1 MKIDIYAFSG
11 NGARLCD
18 KLIKNLSDYEVNA
31 YVPERYVS
39 YARLAKFRE
48 EDLYKSA
55 EKSFKN
61 ADGIIFVGSAGIA
74 VRAIAPFVKSKKND
88 PAVICMDERGI
99 NVISLLSGHI
109 GGANK
114 LTLKIA
120 EIVGGNPIITTATDI
135 NDKFAVDEWAHNR
148 NLHIMSLKRARDIA
162 ADILD
167 NKKIGFES
175 DYKVNG
181 NLPLEIDLAEKEIGI
196 CVSLDSNK
204 SPFKN
209 TLNLIPRIVSVG
221 VGCRKKTDF
230 NDVYTAI
237 KEVLNN
243 HKISHFAI
251 NSINSIDLKK
261 EEEGIRRTAET
272 FKVPFNT
279 YSKDELSE
287 VQGKFSSSDF
297 VKKVAGV
304 DTVCERAAIMGSKSK
319 KLIINKTVVNSV
331 TVAAAIDDYEVK
343 FEGGHGDDIGLLQE
357 EKWKILNL

>member
-1 MKIDIYAFSG
+1 MKIHIYAFSG
-11 NGARLCD
+11 NGAILCD
-18 KLIKNLSDYEVNA
+18 KLIENLNDHEVNA
-31 YVPERYVS
+31 YVPERYLS
-39 YARLAKFRE
+39 SARLVKLRE
-48 EDLYKSA
+48 ENLYKSA

-74 VRAIAPFVKSKKND
+74 VRAIAPFVRSKKSD

-120 EIVGGNPIITTATDI
+120 EVVGGNPIITTATDI
-135 NDKFAVDEWAHNR
+135 NGKFAVDEWAHSS

-167 NKKIGFES
+167 NKKIGYES
-175 DYKVNG
+175 DYNVIG
-181 NLPLEIDLAEKEIGI
+181 NFPLEIDLAEREIGI

-209 TLNLIPRIVSVG
+209 TLNLIPRIVSIG
-221 VGCRKKTDF
+221 VGCRKGTDF

-237 KEVLNN
+237 KEVLSRHN
-243 HKISHFAI
+243 ISHFAVS
-251 NSINSIDLKK
+251 SINSIDLKK
-261 EEEGIRRTAET
+261 EEEGIKRVAEV
-272 FKVPFNT
+272 FKVPFHT

-287 VQGKFSSSDF
+287 IQGQFSNSDF
-297 VKKVAGV
+297 VKKIAGV

-319 KLIINKTVVNSV
+319 RLIINKTVVNSV
-331 TVAAAIDDYEVK
+331 TVAAAIDDYEVE
-343 FEGGHGDDIGLLQE
+343 F
-357 EKWKILNL
+357 

>member
-1 MKIDIYAFSG
+1 MKIHIYAFSG
-11 NGARLCD
+11 NGAKLCD
-18 KLIKNLSDYEVNA
+18 KLIENLSEHEVSA
-31 YVPERYVS
+31 FVPERYVG
-39 YARLAKFRE
+39 AANLVKLRE
-48 EDLYKSA
+48 ENLYKSA

-61 ADGIIFVGSAGIA
+61 VESIIFVGSAGIA
-74 VRAIAPFVKSKKND
+74 VRVIAPFVKSKKND

-120 EIVGGNPIITTATDI
+120 EIVGGNPIITTATDV
-135 NDKFAVDEWAHNR
+135 NGKFAVDEWAHNS

-181 NLPLEIDLAEKEIGI
+181 NLPLEIDLAEKETGI

-209 TLNLIPRIVSVG
+209 TLSLIPSIVSVG
-221 VGCRKKTDF
+221 VGCRKGTGF

-237 KEVLNN
+237 KEVLDRNN
-243 HKISHFAI
+243 ISHFSI
-251 NSINSIDLKK
+251 SSINSIDLKK
-261 EEEGIRRTAET
+261 GEEGIKKVAAI
-272 FKVPFNT
+272 FKVPFHT
-279 YSKDELSE
+279 YSKDELNKI
-287 VQGKFSSSDF
+287 QGQFSNSDF
-297 VKKVAGV
+297 VKKITGV
-304 DTVCERAAIMGSKSK
+304 GTVCERAAIMGSKSK
-319 KLIINKTVVNSV
+319 KLIINKAVINSV
-331 TVAAAIDDYEVK
+331 TVAVAIDDYEVR
-343 FEGGHGDDIGLLQE
+343 F
-357 EKWKILNL
+357 